1 MFLSLRLAA
10 LTLLSTALFIST
22 GLAVPLYKRFV
33 LLHQLVFCWK
43 LKPYFELVL
52 DLSNFVIFVQS
63 SAIVNTETSPL
74 SALMIH
80 SLQVQTLLLVSN
92 QLWDHIYLPFL
103 SHKLSSLFVVSRTQE
118 VDVSTQLRLGVRLL
132 QAQARMCVQIVFLF
146 FCFSLQSS
154 YIYVHSSRNG
164 KDLSFCHTSQF

>member
-1 MFLSLRLAA
+1 M
-10 LTLLSTALFIST
+10 
-22 GLAVPLYKRFV
+22 
-33 LLHQLVFCWK
+33 
-43 LKPYFELVL
+43 L

-132 QAQARMCVQIVFLF
+132 QAQARMCVQIVFSWFFLF
-146 FCFSLQSS
+146 SPHTYMFILLGMERILASATPVSFKGRIPSIIAEPPSFSPPPL
-154 YIYVHSSRNG
+154 H
-164 KDLSFCHTSQF
+164 F

>member
-43 LKPYFELVL
+43 LK
-52 DLSNFVIFVQS
+52 
-63 SAIVNTETSPL
+63 
-74 SALMIH
+74 
-80 SLQVQTLLLVSN
+80 LVSN
-92 QLWDHIYLPFL
+92 RSQQLCNLRSEFCDRKYGNITFVGAHDSFASSPNPFARKQSAL
-103 SHKLSSLFVVSRTQE
+103 GPYILFFPFS
-118 VDVSTQLRLGVRLL
+118 
-132 QAQARMCVQIVFLF
+132 QIVLSVCSFKDSRGGCLYSVKAGCEVVAGSGTNVRSN
-146 FCFSLQSS
+146 CFSCFSVS